1 MQRLKTCGAHP
12 ASPSSAGFRRTK
24 TCGAQIILALD
35 VDTLESAEDFVD
47 KLYPKIK
54 IFKVGSQLFT
64 AYGPKIVELI
74 RKKGAE
80 VFLDLKYL
88 DIPNT
93 ISNAVAQAAR
103 LKVKML
109 TLHISG
115 GQEMIEAAVA
125 SARQQA
131 KVSGLIRP
139 LLIGVTVLTSQ
150 KASPGEVLKLAQC
163 GLAYGLDG
171 IVCSVREAAVL
182 RKKIKKNF
190 LMITPGIR
198 TNNSIADDQKRTAS
212 VKEAV
217 KAGSNFLVIGR
228 PILKAADPV
237 KKTEELLGDLS
248 CFAGD

>member
-1 MQRLKTCGAHP
+1 VQRLNKP
-12 ASPSSAGFRRTK
+12 
-24 TCGAQIILALD
+24 QLILALD
-35 VDTLESAEDFVD
+35 VDTIESAADLVD

-74 RKKGAE
+74 HKKGAE

-93 ISNAVAQAAR
+93 ISNAVTEAAR

-115 GQEMIEAAVA
+115 GKEMIEAAVA
-125 SARQQA
+125 SVRYQA
-131 KVSGLIRP
+131 KVSGLKSP

-150 KASPGEVLKLAQC
+150 KASRAEVLKLARQ

-171 IVCSVREAAVL
+171 VVCSAREAAAL
-182 RKKIKKNF
+182 RKKIKKKF

-198 TNNSIADDQKRTAS
+198 ANNSVLDDQKRTAT

-217 KAGSNFLVIGR
+217 KAGSDFLVIGR

-237 KKTEELLGDLS
+237 KKAEELLGDLS
-248 CFAGD
+248 RFAGCH